1 MSNTRESNNAEE
13 ADQCCANCGIVP
25 LDDIQLERC
34 DGGCDLVKYC
44 SNVCQE
50 NHRDQHEDAC
60 KQRKKELHDKE
71 LFEQP
76 EETHLGECPIC
87 FLPMPIDERKSR
99 FCSGCCKLVCEGCY
113 YADYISTGGDRCP
126 FCREPNLEGE
136 EENIKRVMERVEVN
150 DPAALQQI
158 GAKCGKEGDYDKAVE
173 YYTKAAELGDVDAHY
188 TLGVMYYKGKDIEK
202 DEEKGVYHWEKA
214 AIGGHPQA
222 RYTLA
227 IIEEGNGNI
236 ERAVK
241 HYIIAANL
249 GLEKSMKDLW
259 EYYSDGH
266 ITKEELDVTLRG
278 HQAAIDATKSAQRD
292 AAEVYHRQL
301 AASR

>member
-1 MSNTRESNNAEE
+1 MSNAAETKTEE
-13 ADQCCANCGIVP
+13 ADECCASCGIVP

-44 SNVCQE
+44 SDRCQE
-50 NHRDQHEDAC
+50 NHRDQHGEEC

-76 EETHLGECPIC
+76 DGSHLGECPLC
-87 FLPMPIDERKSR
+87 FLPLSLGTNKST
-99 FCSGCCKLVCEGCY
+99 FCSGCCKLVCLGCV
-113 YADYISTGGDRCP
+113 YANFKSSGNNNCP
-126 FCREPNLEGE
+126 FCREPALNCD
-136 EENIKRVMERVEVN
+136 EENEKRVMERVKVN

-173 YYTKAAELGDVDAHY
+173 YYTRAAKLGDVDAHY

-202 DEEKGVYHWEKA
+202 DEEKGVYHSEKA

-249 GLEKSMKDLW
+249 GLEKSVKELW

-266 ITKEELDVTLRG
+266 ITKEELEATLRT
-278 HQAAIDATKSAQRD
+278 HKAAIDATKSAQRD